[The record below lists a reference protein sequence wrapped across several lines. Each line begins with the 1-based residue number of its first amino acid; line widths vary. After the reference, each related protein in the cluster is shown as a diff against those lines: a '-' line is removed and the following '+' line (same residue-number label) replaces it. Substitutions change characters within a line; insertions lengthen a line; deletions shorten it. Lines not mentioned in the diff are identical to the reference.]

1 VPEIMNIGF
10 YSFAAIAG
18 QQGQHTYYLIQCPLR
33 LVPRLFLFDEAEVPA
48 SLRKPRALD
57 DSRVSDIAAY
67 LTTRSD
73 DYVLAPLVAVADGAV
88 TFESISED
96 QARIGELK
104 IPFTARLIIQDGQHR
119 RAAINQLLKDANI
132 LEQDTIPV
140 MLLPDPHLER
150 SPRLYTDLN
159 QEQGQRSRSQR
170 ILHDHSDLALLV
182 RQLVDETPLFQDL
195 TELERTTI
203 SNRSTALFTLSG
215 IYQATQALLGIGKN
229 DPVSFEQV
237 AIAQQF
243 WQELGQ
249 VIHEWQ
255 QIIQREVTASHLR
268 QHYVHSHS
276 VTLLAIGMVG
286 HELIATYPDSWSEE
300 LRKLQT
306 IDWSRDNTALWEG
319 RAMVRGKMSKAR
331 DSVNLTAIAIKQAVG
346 LLLTEKEQALE
357 ARLSAS

>member
-1 VPEIMNIGF
+1 MNIGF

-48 SLRKPRALD
+48 RLRKPRALD

-73 DYVLAPLVAVADGAV
+73 DYVLAPLVAVVDGAV
-88 TFESISED
+88 TFESFSEE
-96 QARIGELK
+96 QAKIGELK

-119 RAAINQLLKDANI
+119 RAAINQLLQDANI

-268 QHYVHSHS
+268 QHYIHSHS

-286 HELIATYPDSWSEE
+286 HELITTHPDSWIDE
-300 LRKLQT
+300 LQKLQT